1 MSMQKNSQT
10 TKTDMA
16 AKIDISIR
24 WKVIIGFGVLFV
36 VVYLIAL
43 RAFIDIATAAAD
55 TQIQEDLTQ
64 VLQGAADGVDVDKLI
79 ALSQTGEPNEA
90 GFTDDPRFDELLDW
104 LDTMHQ
110 AEPDAWPYLYIPAP
124 EEDPNG
130 LYGVV
135 DLWARYDPDSAYGF
149 MEFDISRSGA
159 LIRGFSVLAYR
170 PVDHP
175 LINDIRNF
183 GAQYEETTP
192 AVFNAVNGFADFLE
206 NLGFEDQEFG
216 TYGDQFGRWAS
227 GYMPLEDSSGNVVAA
242 IGVDFQADTVNE
254 VRSEMQSQ
262 VQRAFLIAGPV
273 MLVLVFVVSNWFT
286 RPLIA
291 LSGAAE
297 RVGEG
302 DYAVEFTELISE
314 RNRDEIDQ
322 LASVFSIMVDKV
334 RVREQTLMK
343 QVAEL
348 KIEIDE
354 AKQQSQVSEIVETD
368 FFRDLQSRANRMKKG
383 RKDSDDS

>member
-1 MSMQKNSQT
+1 
-10 TKTDMA
+10 
-16 AKIDISIR
+16 
-24 WKVIIGFGVLFV
+24 
-36 VVYLIAL
+36 
-43 RAFIDIATAAAD
+43 
-55 TQIQEDLTQ
+55 
-64 VLQGAADGVDVDKLI
+64 
-79 ALSQTGEPNEA
+79 
-90 GFTDDPRFDELLDW
+90 
-104 LDTMHQ
+104 
-110 AEPDAWPYLYIPAP
+110 
-124 EEDPNG
+124 
-130 LYGVV
+130 
-135 DLWARYDPDSAYGF
+135 